1 MLHRLIVNWVY
12 GGFLA
17 GILLLILAPLFLQG
31 WPAALAAAFFC
42 LPAYMLHQ
50 YEEHDDD
57 RFRAFMNRILA
68 GGRDAL
74 TLPAVFIINV
84 PGVWGVIA
92 LSLWLGA
99 RLHLGLVLIAVYLP
113 LVNAIIHIAHAAV
126 MRTYNPGLVSA
137 IVLFLPVCAWCIVA
151 IQRSGAGTLE
161 MHAIGLACALGIH
174 IVIAISVLGNRRR
187 LA

>member
-1 MLHRLIVNWVY
+1 MIHRLVINWVY

-17 GILLLILAPLFLQG
+17 GILLLVLAPLFIRS

-68 GGRDAL
+68 GGREVL
-74 TLPAVFIINV
+74 TLLAVFIINV
-84 PGVWGVIA
+84 PGVWGIIT
-92 LSLWLGA
+92 LSLWLAA
-99 RLHLGLVLIAVYLP
+99 RIHPGFTLIAVYLP
-113 LVNAIIHIAHAAV
+113 LVNAIIHIGHAV
-126 MRTYNPGLVSA
+126 SKRSYNPGLVTA
-137 IVLFLPVCAWCIVA
+137 IALFLPVCTWCLRE
-151 IQRSGAGTLE
+151 IQQSGSGTLA
-161 MHAIGLACALGIH
+161 MHTIGLASALAIH
-174 IVIAISVLGNRRR
+174 TVIAAKVLSNRRK